1 MKPKILLLDTIADE
15 GVAAIGEFAAITDGR
30 TYDKKRILEEIAQ
43 FDGVVIKSNNW
54 ITADIIEKA
63 SRLRVIGRAGSGSE
77 NIDLEAAAAKNIQV
91 ITSPEGNVCS
101 AAEYVLCMMILL
113 SHQLHEAHLGSRRN
127 DFRRQIWQGRNIKE
141 LTLGVIGLG
150 NIGQGVV
157 EKAAPLCK
165 NIIGYDP
172 YVDALKI
179 ATPENFSRTNHLTT
193 LLQHAD
199 VLTLH
204 MPLTPETRKMFNRQ
218 LFAQVKK
225 GCILINSSRGLLID
239 DEALLEAFSDGR
251 VSFAAL
257 DSLYPDP
264 EYNRL
269 PEDTTYSHFL
279 VHHPKVYYTPH
290 IAAGS
295 RDALRDVACNMVNKM
310 KEVLINKVETV

>member
-1 MKPKILLLDTIADE
+1 MRPKILLLDTIADE
-15 GVAAIGEFAAITDGR
+15 GVAAIGEFATITDGR
-30 TYDKKRILEEIAQ
+30 TYGKDRILEEIAQ
-43 FDGVVIKSNNW
+43 YDGVVIKSNNW

-63 SRLRVIGRAGSGSE
+63 SRLKVIGRAGSGSE
-77 NIDLEAAAAKNIQV
+77 NIDLEAAAARNIRV

-101 AAEYVLCMMILL
+101 AAEYVLCMMIML

-127 DFRRQIWQGRNIKE
+127 DFRRQVWQGRNIKE

-157 EKAAPLCK
+157 AKTAPLCRQV
-165 NIIGYDP
+165 IGYDP
-172 YVDALKI
+172 YVAELET
-179 ATPENFSRTNHLTT
+179 AAPNFLQTDDLNY
-193 LLQHAD
+193 LLQQAD
-199 VLTLH
+199 ILTLH

-239 DEALLEAFSDGR
+239 DEALLDAFKSGII
-251 VSFAAL
+251 SFAAL

-269 PEDTTYSHFL
+269 PEDATYSHFL
-279 VHHPKVYYTPH
+279 VHHPRVYYTPH
-290 IAAGS
+290 IAAGT

-310 KEVLINKVETV
+310 KEVLIKKVETV